1 MKISSSIFFFV
12 LLISLFLAPLA
23 MAEESNDS
31 ITGILSI
38 EKNETGEITS
48 ISLSAESYDENDTL
62 TQTSFEIP
70 VNETTKEMAQKC
82 EGKEIEVFGTIT
94 ESESKNEL
102 NVSSYQ
108 LVNAKESEDTIPE
121 ENLDDISS
129 DSDDTEAI
137 DIE

>member
-1 MKISSSIFFFV
+1 MTH
-12 LLISLFLAPLA
+12 
-23 MAEESNDS
+23 